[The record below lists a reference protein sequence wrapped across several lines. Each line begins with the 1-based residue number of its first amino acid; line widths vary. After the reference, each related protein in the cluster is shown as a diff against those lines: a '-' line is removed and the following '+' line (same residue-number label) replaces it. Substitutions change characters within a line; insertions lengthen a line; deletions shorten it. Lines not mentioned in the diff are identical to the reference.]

1 LPISILN
8 DSAHARTESY
18 YARFDSEHV
27 LERVRRLDERARKEG
42 LAAISP
48 SDDPL
53 VNIGME
59 VNSAGEVTKNSY
71 GVLDLA
77 WQAAER
83 ADWPERVMSEVNE
96 IRARIREAHGVNIR
110 FLIWAG
116 MGGSIEDKTAYNAI
130 GLLKGGPMFYSLDS
144 TDPAKLKSILADMET
159 RAKEPIAKLLP
170 ATLVAGMAMGMTS
183 YEPVVNLE
191 RLAALYD
198 KYRIDSTANF
208 IYMTLPGSILDQF
221 AGPRGYRRI
230 PLQLDEGNSTA
241 GRHSAPLTR
250 GSLYPLAL
258 AGCDLK
264 KWIGGA
270 ILSDGDISEALK
282 LSAFLQA
289 QAEQGRDK
297 VTLLLPK
304 SWTGVGLWTK
314 QDFEE
319 SLGKSEQIGIK
330 IVIGESPNFR
340 NYRKVEDPAQDRV
353 FLAIQR
359 KGEAHPDA
367 EAITRLRSA
376 HYPIAILTIPAGA
389 PLSHYMQLMHYA
401 VFGLGLLRDMNF
413 VTQPAVELYK
423 SIAGEIA
430 AEAKQVG
437 GVAETAAWKALGAGR
452 RWRGA
457 VSVETPQS
465 LATAIQDAA
474 KSRRIEYGELTFF
487 GDMRYSEGGR
497 QMRKALET
505 AGQRLFR
512 SKLKM
517 PVDIYE
523 GPAMN
528 HSYHE
533 MVIGHG
539 RCFSIV
545 LLSEKQGQQ
554 ADYHMAQF
562 LATKLALERKGRLV
576 RAILVKDL
584 SGESIGALGEFF
596 SETARLI

>member
-1 LPISILN
+1 MPLSILN
-8 DSAHARTESY
+8 DSAHARTEAY
-18 YARFDSEHV
+18 RARFDSEHV
-27 LERVRRLDERARKEG
+27 LERVRRLDERARKQG
-42 LAAISP
+42 VSSLAP

-77 WQAAER
+77 WQAAECPEW
-83 ADWPERVMSEVNE
+83 ADRVLAEIEE
-96 IRARIREAHGVNIR
+96 IRSRIREAHGVNIR

-116 MGGSIEDKTAYNAI
+116 MGGSIEDKTAYNSI

-144 TDPAKLKSILADMET
+144 TDPAKLKAILADMEA
-159 RAKEPIAKLLP
+159 RAKEPVAKLLP

-198 KYRIDSTANF
+198 KYKIDSTANF
-208 IYMTLPGSILDQF
+208 IYMTLPGSILDKF
-221 AGPRGYRRI
+221 AGPRGYRRV
-230 PLQLDEGNSTA
+230 PLQLDDANSTA

-258 AGCDLK
+258 AGRDLN
-264 KWIGGA
+264 KWIRGA
-270 ILSDGDISEALK
+270 ILSDSDISEALK
-282 LSAFLQA
+282 LSSFLQA

-304 SWTGVGLWTK
+304 SWLGAGLWTK

-319 SLGKSEQIGIK
+319 SLGKSEEIGIK
-330 IVIGESPNFR
+330 IVIGEKPNPR
-340 NYRKVEDPAQDRV
+340 NYRKVEDPEQDRV
-353 FLAIQR
+353 FLAVQR

-367 EAITRLRSA
+367 DAITKIRST
-376 HYPIAILTIPAGA
+376 HYPVAILTIPATA
-389 PLSHYMQLMHYA
+389 PLSHYMQFIHFA
-401 VFGLGLLRDMNF
+401 VFGLGFLRNMNF

-423 SIAGEIA
+423 SIAAEISE
-430 AEAKQVG
+430 EAKQVG
-437 GVAETAAWKALGAGR
+437 GITATSAWKALRAGR
-452 RWRGA
+452 RWRGV
-457 VSVETPQS
+457 VSVETPES
-465 LATAIQDAA
+465 LAAAIRDAA
-474 KSRRIEYGELTFF
+474 NSRRIEYGELTFF
-487 GDMRYSEGGR
+487 GDMRYSEGGKL
-497 QMRKALET
+497 MRKALET

-545 LLSEKQGQQ
+545 LLSEKQNSQ
-554 ADYHMAQF
+554 ADYHIAQF
-562 LATKLALERKGRLV
+562 LATKLALERKQRLV

-584 SGESIGALGEFF
+584 SSESIETLGDFF
-596 SETARLI
+596 SETSRLI